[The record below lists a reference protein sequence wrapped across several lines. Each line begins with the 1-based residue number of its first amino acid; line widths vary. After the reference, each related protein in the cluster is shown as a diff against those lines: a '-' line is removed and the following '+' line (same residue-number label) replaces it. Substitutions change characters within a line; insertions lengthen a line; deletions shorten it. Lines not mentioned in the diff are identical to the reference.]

1 MPEKEKAKEKK
12 TQSGFFYWQYGNEQK
27 KPILLLPGFTGVHKD
42 LSNIANLLKEKY
54 CVIIPEFPGWE
65 DAISERSTYTIT
77 SYAHMVHHMLKDLHL
92 SRVTIVAHCMGA
104 TVALEAAREDA
115 SRIRQ
120 LILISTPYQGGTL
133 GQEFFSFLA
142 RLSEKVPP
150 KFRPLFFF
158 WRSRLIT
165 TPMSFFVLQ
174 TRTLRRKLSLIGKVL
189 TTQSQQNEHVLET
202 NWDSLIFY
210 NYAQLHTLRI
220 PVHLLHG
227 ENDLLISP
235 AQAAKLAHLLPNAT
249 YMLIP
254 HAGHLPPVETP
265 HTAVRLIESFL
276 S

>member
-1 MPEKEKAKEKK
+1 MPDRYKAKEKK
-12 TQSGFFYWQYGNEQK
+12 TASGLRYWQYGDDRK
-27 KPILLLPGFTGVHKD
+27 TPLVLLPGFTGVHKD
-42 LSNIANLLKEKY
+42 LSPIANLLKEKY
-54 CVIIPEFPGWE
+54 LVVIPEFPGWE
-65 DAISERSTYTIT
+65 DAAGERSTYTIN
-77 SYAHMVHHMLKDLHL
+77 SYAHMVQQLLLDLQL

-115 SRIRQ
+115 SRMWQ
-120 LILISTPYQGGTL
+120 LILISTPYQAGTL
-133 GQEFFSFLA
+133 GQEFFALLA
-142 RLSEKVPP
+142 RLSEKMPP
-150 KFRPLFFF
+150 KLRPIFFF
-158 WRSRLIT
+158 WRSRFIT

-210 NYAQLHTLRI
+210 NYTKLHTLHI

-227 ENDLLISP
+227 EKDLLIP
-235 AQAAKLAHLLPNAT
+235 PTQASKLAHILPNAT
-249 YMLIP
+249 CTLIP

-265 HTAVRLIESFL
+265 ETAVRLIESFL